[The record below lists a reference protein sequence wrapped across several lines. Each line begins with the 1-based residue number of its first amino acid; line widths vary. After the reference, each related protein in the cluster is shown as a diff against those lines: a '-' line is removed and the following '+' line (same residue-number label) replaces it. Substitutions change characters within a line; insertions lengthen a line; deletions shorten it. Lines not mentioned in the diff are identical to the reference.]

1 MIISK
6 SKRRSSVQI
15 SPSEDHSSNRSVS
28 RIEWIYKAWP
38 LIPAALYLLGFLIIV
53 IVYLAGLSLS
63 DPETGSKFPSFQP
76 FITVFSEKSFQS
88 ALINSILFTLIGT
101 PLELAAGLVLALM
114 IYRSFFMRG
123 LIRSLFLIPLAI
135 PALVTAMLLFIL
147 FDYPGGHI
155 NQLLLGNY
163 PFFPAVISAPIN
175 WRGSGFIS
183 IGLSIFGKIW
193 RDMPISMLIIL
204 AGLNNIDPELFEAA
218 RTMGASLR
226 QRMLHI
232 VLPLIIPSIS
242 SVLLLRS
249 VEMWKE
255 FIFPYVLA
263 GRNRLLGTMIDFY
276 YNNMGNSHKASVVAL
291 VMVLCIVVTTLI
303 IMKSMDLFRKALV
316 RRN

>member
-6 SKRRSSVQI
+6 SKRSSSVRI
-15 SPSEDHSSNRSVS
+15 SPSKKLTGSRPAL
-28 RIEWIYKAWP
+28 RIEWICKAWP
-38 LIPAALYLLGFLIIV
+38 LIPATLYLLGFLIIV
-53 IVYLAGLSLS
+53 IIYLAGLSLS
-63 DPETGSKFPSFQP
+63 DPEAGLKFPSFQP
-76 FITVFSEKSFQS
+76 FISVLSEKDFQS
-88 ALINSILFTLIGT
+88 ALVNTILFTLIGT
-101 PLELAAGLVLALM
+101 PLELLAGLALAVM

-123 LIRSLFLIPLAI
+123 IIRSLFLIPLAI

-163 PFFPAVISAPIN
+163 PVFPAVISEPVN
-175 WRGSGFIS
+175 WRGSGYVS
-183 IGLSIFGKIW
+183 IGLSILGKIW

-218 RTMGASLR
+218 RTMGANLR
-226 QRMLHI
+226 QRLLH
-232 VLPLIIPSIS
+232 VALPLIIPSIS
-242 SVLLLRS
+242 TVLLLRS

-263 GRNRLLGTMIDFY
+263 GRNRLLGTLIDFY
-276 YNNMGNSHKASVVAL
+276 YNDLGNSHKASVTAL

-303 IMKSMDLFRKALV
+303 IMKSMDLFRKALI
-316 RRN
+316 RR